1 MTRSGAFGLA
11 VLLLVAS
18 VAPAL
23 ALSATAGAGAPG
35 GPATAAQ
42 VGNQEVDSTEFRITV
57 HENTSARW
65 AFVYKVTLT
74 NESERED
81 FRAYA
86 DRFNTQET
94 ELYTNFR
101 ERSRRVTAQGTD
113 ATGREMNA
121 TGFSKRASI
130 SGLNENRGIVRMSFV
145 WTNFAVS
152 EGDRVEMGDV
162 FEGGFY
168 IGPDQRLVVEHGPDL
183 RFQSANP
190 SPIIDEDSIAE
201 SDTLTWLG
209 EQEFVDERP
218 QVRLVPPSQPTPSP
232 SATPTAS
239 PGGGEPSD
247 ASPGGGSTG
256 FLPILGLGVVLLLG
270 LGVALAY
277 GAGALPGSDDDGD
290 GVAAATVDDGGDGT
304 GGGSGTAGAAAGAGG
319 AAAAG
324 AEQPEPA
331 VPDEEL
337 LEDDER
343 VMQLLEQ
350 NGGRM
355 KQVNIV
361 EETGWSKSKVSM
373 LLSDMEDEGRISKL
387 RVGRENI
394 ISKKGM
400 EPDAAGSP
408 FDNGE

>member
-1 MTRSGAFGLA
+1 MRRPGAFGLA

-23 ALSATAGAGAPG
+23 ALSAAAGAGAPG
-35 GPATAAQ
+35 GPATVAQ

-65 AFVYKVTLT
+65 TFVYKVTLS
-74 NESERED
+74 NESQRED

-86 DRFNTQET
+86 ERFNTQET

-101 ERSRRVTAQGTD
+101 ERSRRVTEQGTD
-113 ATGREMNA
+113 ATGRQMNA
-121 TGFSKRASI
+121 TGFSKRAYIPS
-130 SGLNENRGIVRMSFV
+130 LNENRGLVRMSFV
-145 WTNFAVS
+145 WTNFAIR
-152 EGDRVEMGDV
+152 EGDRIEMGDV

-168 IGPDQRLVVEHGPDL
+168 IGPDQRLVVEHGPNL

-190 SPIIDEDSIAE
+190 SPIIDEESIAE

-218 QVRLVPPSQPTPSP
+218 QVRLVPPSQPTATP
-232 SATPTAS
+232 SATPTS
-239 PGGGEPSD
+239 PPGSESPTD
-247 ASPGGGSTG
+247 TDPGGGSTG

-277 GAGALPGSDDDGD
+277 GAGALPGTGDDDDGA
-290 GVAAATVDDGGDGT
+290 AAATVDDGDGDGGGADT
-304 GGGSGTAGAAAGAGG
+304 GGGGAAAGA
-319 AAAAG
+319 AT
-324 AEQPEPA
+324 EQPEPA

-337 LEDDER
+337 LEDDQR
-343 VMQLLEQ
+343 VMQLLEE

-373 LLSDMEDEGRISKL
+373 LLSDMEEEEQISKL

-408 FDNGE
+408 FDDE